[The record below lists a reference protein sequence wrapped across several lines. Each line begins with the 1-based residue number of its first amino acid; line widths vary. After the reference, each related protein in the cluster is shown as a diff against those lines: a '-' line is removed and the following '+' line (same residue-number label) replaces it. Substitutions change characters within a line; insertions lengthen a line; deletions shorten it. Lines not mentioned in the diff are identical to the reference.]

1 MNTGVLHQKK
11 NLQTISK
18 CDPQI
23 IFHLENFD
31 NDVLIIIFC
40 GYRETR
46 RSKSVHLH
54 AYTDYTIMI
63 NEEQWNKILKR
74 YALTLTESTSL
85 FIVNS
90 FIKVN
95 PSSLAKNMMIDTY
108 M

>member
-40 GYRETR
+40 GYRER
-46 RSKSVHLH
+46 QEEASVHLR
-54 AYTDYTIMI
+54 AYTDCTI
-63 NEEQWNKILKR
+63 
-74 YALTLTESTSL
+74 S
-85 FIVNS
+85 
-90 FIKVN
+90 
-95 PSSLAKNMMIDTY
+95 
-108 M
+108 